1 MNQQDNCAICLAT
14 AAAKGGEFLVT
25 PGCCGKWF
33 HQSCIVEMQNAG
45 KNFCPACR
53 TPFPTPVAP
62 PAPVVPLGAVS
73 APAASMFVSPQ
84 QQQFV
89 PQQQQRS
96 PPQQTVASSATGIFS
111 RIFSSRRP
119 SAGTTTSDSFNPS
132 SYSNPLEEDEIVGEK
147 AAPIPTKALAKADPG
162 SPQRDDLLAIS
173 LSPEYGEETLAA
185 KAPFYVRVSTVFT
198 PSTTMN
204 EEKTPLDVVCVLDNS
219 GSMSGSKI
227 DNLKAAME
235 FVISTLS
242 DKDRLSVVTFN
253 SNATALQGLWK
264 MNDIRKETTRRNI
277 QSIVAGGGTDIYAG
291 MNEGWHI
298 LQSRKTKN
306 PASCMFLLTDGQDG
320 SKLEEKKA
328 LAKSVREQGTA
339 LFVFG
344 FGNDH
349 DSAHLIQIANAG
361 EGSFI
366 YIETNDTVIDAFG
379 GAIGSQQGQLLK
391 DININI
397 SMTANHVI
405 LENILAG
412 SYHSSIG
419 SEKRNGS
426 VTFADLFGGERRDF
440 LLQLSLP
447 MIQAPIDVYELLS
460 VQATYRQHGIEEER
474 RESRSISCSIRR
486 ISNEDY
492 QVSTISHERD
502 TDVDAQLQRL
512 TATQQIKSAI
522 ALADSN
528 KYEEAK
534 TLLSQTKNQLL
545 QSISYVK
552 KSPMIITL
560 LDDVKDCEQKVS
572 SRNEYE
578 TYGGK
583 AFMTENASMHSKQ
596 RAVYAKKSSAPMSYQ
611 SCSSS
616 AQQQNAV
623 NYKSAPSTTTNKK
636 SFF

>member
-1 MNQQDNCAICLAT
+1 MSGQQDNCAICLAT

-53 TPFPTPVAP
+53 APFPTPVVAP
-62 PAPVVPLGAVS
+62 AAPVVSPPPAVIS
-73 APAASMFVSPQ
+73 PPPAAFFFP
-84 QQQFV
+84 
-89 PQQQQRS
+89 
-96 PPQQTVASSATGIFS
+96 PPQQLMQQPMPQQTAASSATGIFS
-111 RIFSSRRP
+111 RIFGSRRP
-119 SAGTTTSDSFNPS
+119 SAGTTSGGDAAFDVA
-132 SYSNPLEEDEIVGEK
+132 SYSNHLAEDEIVGEK
-147 AAPIPTKALAKADPG
+147 AVPIPTKALAKADPG
-162 SPQRDDLLAIS
+162 SPQRDDLLTIS
-173 LSPEYGEETLAA
+173 LSPEYTEETLAA
-185 KAPFYVRVSTVFT
+185 KSPFYVRVSTAFT

-235 FVISTLS
+235 FVVSTLT
-242 DKDRLSVVTFN
+242 DKDRLSMITFN

-264 MNDIRKETTRRNI
+264 MNEARKETTRRNI

-291 MNEGWHI
+291 MNEGWHF
-298 LQSRKTKN
+298 LQSRRTKN

-328 LAKSVREQGTA
+328 LAKAMREQGTA

-397 SMTANHVI
+397 SMKSDNVF
-405 LENILAG
+405 LDNILAG
-412 SYHSSIG
+412 SYHYSIG
-419 SEKRNGS
+419 SEKRNGQ

-447 MIQAPIDVYELLS
+447 TIETPIDIYELLS
-460 VQATYRQHGIEEER
+460 AQASYKQHGSEEDRHET
-474 RESRSISCSIRR
+474 RSVSCSIRR
-486 ISNEDY
+486 ISNEAY
-492 QVSTISHERD
+492 QTSTISHDRD

-545 QSISYVK
+545 QSISYAK
-552 KSPMIITL
+552 KSPMIVTL
-560 LDDVKDCEQKVS
+560 LDDVKDCETKVS

-578 TYGGK
+578 AFGGK

-611 SCSSS
+611 SSSS
-616 AQQQNAV
+616 SVQQTNAV
-623 NYKSAPSTTTNKK
+623 NYKSSNTNKK